1 MIREIAWWRT
11 DQVNWYYACGAC
23 SGFPLESCTRFPW
36 AHLMAKLVWDSTWK
50 RLARLTNG
58 NKSFRAD
65 GSLARCRFHVQEIP
79 NKSKQTRV
87 QQERGSDLATYDFE
101 RDEVLFIGA
110 LTAAHGVA
118 RAESRVF
125 PYNRGARIR
134 VNYLDKSTMPSV
146 RRITVPRIAERTT
159 VSWTKKCLTFCKP
172 VWSMTKLLGYDIFLP
187 SFDNEEAKKSY
198 MSTFFFL
205 FFFFLKNNRRQS
217 GRCMTYWS

>member
-1 MIREIAWWRT
+1 M
-11 DQVNWYYACGAC
+11 
-23 SGFPLESCTRFPW
+23 
-36 AHLMAKLVWDSTWK
+36 
-50 RLARLTNG
+50 
-58 NKSFRAD
+58 
-65 GSLARCRFHVQEIP
+65 QEIP

-125 PYNRGARIR
+125 PYNRGARIG

-159 VSWTKKCLTFCKP
+159 VSLTKKCLTFCKL
-172 VWSMTKLLGYDIFLP
+172 V
-187 SFDNEEAKKSY
+187 
-198 MSTFFFL
+198 
-205 FFFFLKNNRRQS
+205 
-217 GRCMTYWS
+217 